1 MNNNQNRIIGYKE
14 LQNQRAEK
22 NETKSKLTTVAVLGT
37 IAIVAFLG
45 VKPFDKPT
53 EFSDETTRYTF
64 EQGEGLNS
72 AAFSVDRIDSKI
84 PYVEVT
90 EHIKNMPEN
99 EKALSD
105 GIQAGETI
113 TIPES
118 AYRQ

>member
-1 MNNNQNRIIGYKE
+1 MNNNQNRIIGYRE
-14 LQNQRAEK
+14 LHSQRAEK
-22 NETKSKLTTVAVLGT
+22 NETKNKLTTAVVLGT

-45 VKPFDKPT
+45 VKSFDKPT
-53 EFSDETTRYTF
+53 EFSDKTTPYTF

-72 AAFSVDRIDSKI
+72 AAIAVDRIDPKI
-84 PYVEVT
+84 PYIEVT